1 MFDFDK
7 LPKDCKSIEDLP
19 DDALREL
26 WVEANMIHNKYTAL
40 FAEYETLHLVM
51 LRGNGQKIRGEIE
64 KLNDVMFGSVRFE
77 LDSVSAEMLLSST
90 IFTLTHI
97 YKSRIEKEV
106 LERGLILGSDGGGD
120 D

>member
-19 DDALREL
+19 DDMLREL
-26 WVEANMIHNKYTAL
+26 WVEANMIHNKYAAL
-40 FAEYETLHLVM
+40 FAEYESLHLVV
-51 LRGNGQKIRGEIE
+51 LRSNGQKIKSEIE
-64 KLNDVMFGSVRFE
+64 KLNDAMFGSVRFE

-90 IFTLTHI
+90 IFTLTYI

-106 LERGLILGSDGGGD
+106 LERGLILGSDED
-120 D
+120 DD